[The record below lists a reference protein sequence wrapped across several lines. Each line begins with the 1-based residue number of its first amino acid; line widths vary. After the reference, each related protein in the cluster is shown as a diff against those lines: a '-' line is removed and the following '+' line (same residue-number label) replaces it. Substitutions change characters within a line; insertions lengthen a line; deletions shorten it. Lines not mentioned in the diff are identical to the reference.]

1 MDDYLNCLVIERDEG
16 RIRLRSP
23 AKINLFLEPLRK
35 RPDGYHE
42 IVTVM
47 QTIDFCDELEIELV
61 GEGLALECAQAD
73 VPSGPENL
81 VWRAADAFRVAAGVE
96 SGARI
101 RLTKRIPLGGGLG
114 GGSSNAAITLLGL
127 NELVGRP
134 LGRGEL
140 ARLAASL
147 GSDVTFF
154 LYGGTALCRG
164 RGERVKPLRPAPEFW
179 VVLVMPPI
187 RISAAEAYSK
197 VNFDLTK
204 RQSVYRM
211 LRSIN
216 GRNVSSVCRSL
227 HNGLAAAVVAGWPAL
242 RTLSEEV
249 VNGGLPSPQVSGSGS
264 TLYGVCC
271 TEAEA
276 AEVSL
281 RLRRRLKGD
290 VVVAVARN
298 RLAPAKENAHGD
310 HRGQD
315 QPEGGRQ

>member
-134 LGRGEL
+134 LGAGPACSVSWVGRDVFSVWGNGALPGSWRAGET
-140 ARLAASL
+140 AQAGAGIL
-147 GSDVTFF
+147 GCPGDAPDSH
-154 LYGGTALCRG
+154 LCG
-164 RGERVKPLRPAPEFW
+164 RGL
-179 VVLVMPPI
+179 
-187 RISAAEAYSK
+187 
-197 VNFDLTK
+197 
-204 RQSVYRM
+204 Q
-211 LRSIN
+211 
-216 GRNVSSVCRSL
+216 
-227 HNGLAAAVVAGWPAL
+227 
-242 RTLSEEV
+242 
-249 VNGGLPSPQVSGSGS
+249 Q
-264 TLYGVCC
+264 
-271 TEAEA
+271 
-276 AEVSL
+276 
-281 RLRRRLKGD
+281 
-290 VVVAVARN
+290 
-298 RLAPAKENAHGD
+298 
-310 HRGQD
+310 GQF
-315 QPEGGRQ
+315 